1 VFRKAG
7 AAAIRA
13 YGSEQSV
20 FFDLKSVFDRTES
33 DLRI

>member
-13 YGSEQSV
+13 YGSKDSV
-20 FFDLKSVFDRTES
+20 FFDLKSVFGRDES